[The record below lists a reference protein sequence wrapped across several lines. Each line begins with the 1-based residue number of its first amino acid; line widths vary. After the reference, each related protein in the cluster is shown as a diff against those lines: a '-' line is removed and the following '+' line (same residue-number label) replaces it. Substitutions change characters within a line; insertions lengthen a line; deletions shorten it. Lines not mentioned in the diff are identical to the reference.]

1 MPTVAAPTAGQPE
14 EVPATADEGRRE
26 LTDTVDLGQARA
38 DMGINGLLE
47 ELDDSLVGLVAV
59 KERLREIEALLLI
72 DTLRERFGLAT
83 SRPNLHMCFAGP
95 PGTGKTTVANRMA
108 TILHALGYLPTD
120 RLVTVSREDLVGQYV
135 GHTAPKTKEV
145 LQRAMGGV
153 LFIDEAYSL
162 HRPENERD
170 YGAEAIEILLRVMED
185 DRDKLVVILAGY
197 GDRMEQFFSLN
208 PGLRSRIAHHIDFP
222 EFGAA
227 ELVTIGRRMLCA
239 QGYDL
244 SPAAVPVFEEYV
256 RLRRSQPHFA
266 NARSIRNAIER
277 ARLRHAARLVRAGGL
292 VNRESLRLI
301 EADDL
306 LSSRVFQGDGR
317 GSVTDDPVPRQPR
330 GRASR

>member
-1 MPTVAAPTAGQPE
+1 MPSVAAPTAGQPE

-197 GDRMEQFFSLN
+197 GDRMDQFFSLN

-222 EFGAA
+222 EFGLD
-227 ELVTIGRRMLCA
+227 ELVTIGRRMLSA
-239 QGYDL
+239 QGYAL
-244 SPAAVPVFEEYV
+244 SPAAVPVFEDYV
-256 RLRRSQPHFA
+256 RLRLGQPHFA
-266 NARSIRNAIER
+266 NARSIRNSIER
-277 ARLRHAARLVRAGGL
+277 ARLRQAARLVERGGL

-301 EADDL
+301 EAEDL
-306 LSSRVFQGDGR
+306 LASRVFQWKDQ
-317 GSVTDDPVPRQPR
+317 SQKTFP
-330 GRASR
+330 